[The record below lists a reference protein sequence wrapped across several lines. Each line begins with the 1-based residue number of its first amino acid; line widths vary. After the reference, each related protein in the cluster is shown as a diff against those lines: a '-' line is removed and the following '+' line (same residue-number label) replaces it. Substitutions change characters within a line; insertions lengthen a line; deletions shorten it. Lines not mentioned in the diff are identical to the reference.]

1 MTPPMP
7 IQTSTP
13 SPRPFRARLCSSAL
27 IFACASLLLGT
38 AGCATRSVDRTD
50 VDEAIDL
57 SGFWND
63 TDSRLVS
70 EEMVRDCTSRP
81 WASDW
86 KAEKGKKP
94 QVIVGTV
101 RNASMEHINTGTFVK
116 DLEREFVNSGRVGVV
131 ASRDQRGEVRSER
144 ADQADNADFRT
155 MKDMGKELGAD
166 FMLVGQINQI
176 NDSVEGKQVRYYQVE
191 LELIQIE
198 SNEKAWIGQKKI
210 KKLVK
215 QRGYKF

>member
-1 MTPPMP
+1 MNVPP
-7 IQTSTP
+7 TT
-13 SPRPFRARLCSSAL
+13 RTDFRISLSRSAA
-27 IFACASLLLGT
+27 IATCAVLLLG
-38 AGCATRSVDRTD
+38 ASGCATRSVDRKEI
-50 VDEAIDL
+50 DEQIDL

-70 EEMVRDCTSRP
+70 EEMIRDCTSRP
-81 WASDW
+81 WAADW
-86 KAEKGKKP
+86 KAETGKKP

-101 RNASMEHINTGTFVK
+101 RNKSMEHLSTSTFVK

-131 ASRDQRGEVRSER
+131 ASREQRGELRDER
-144 ADQADNADFRT
+144 RDQADNADLRT

-166 FMLVGQINQI
+166 FMLVGQIDQI

-191 LELIQIE
+191 LELIELE
-198 SNEKAWIGQKKI
+198 SNSKVWIGQKKI
-210 KKLVK
+210 KKLVS

>member
-1 MTPPMP
+1 MH
-7 IQTSTP
+7 IRP
-13 SPRPFRARLCSSAL
+13 SNVRRSRAL
-27 IFACASLLLGT
+27 IRAVSVLAACVSLLFAGV
-38 AGCATRSVDRTD
+38 GCATRSVDRTD
-50 VDEAIDL
+50 IDEAIDL
-57 SGFWND
+57 SGYWND

-70 EEMVRDCTSRP
+70 EEMIRDCTSRSWP
-81 WASDW
+81 ADW

-94 QVIVGTV
+94 QVIVGSV
-101 RNASMEHINTGTFVK
+101 RNASMEHINTATFVK

-131 ASRDQRGEVRSER
+131 ASSQQRGEIRAER
-144 ADQADNADFRT
+144 VDQAEHSDFRT

-176 NDSVEGKQVRYYQVE
+176 NDSVEGQQVRYYQVE

-198 SNEKAWIGQKKI
+198 SNEKTWIGQKKI